1 MTAVTRRRTPGHPAD
16 PHRAHEPALAP
27 EPGAAAGPGETAG
40 PHRVGA
46 GTPDDPA
53 ASTAGLFRTAFR
65 RHPAGVAVITVPGLS
80 RPAGFTA
87 TSVASLSLDPPLV
100 SFGISGTASSWPHLR
115 DSGTAV
121 VHFLAAGQENLAR
134 RFATSGIDRFAPPT
148 RFTTLPGGEPVLDGV
163 ATWLLADIDSLV
175 PAGDHHI
182 VICRVTHVQAG
193 APHRPLLYHDGDYH
207 TL

>member
-1 MTAVTRRRTPGHPAD
+1 MP
-16 PHRAHEPALAP
+16 
-27 EPGAAAGPGETAG
+27 
-40 PHRVGA
+40 
-46 GTPDDPA
+46 
-53 ASTAGLFRTAFR
+53 GLFRTAFR
-65 RHPAGVAVITVPGLS
+65 RHPAGVAVITVPGAS

-115 DSGTAV
+115 DSATAV
-121 VHFLAAGQENLAR
+121 VHFLGAGQEDIAR

-148 RFTTLPGGEPVLDGV
+148 RFATLPGGEPVLDGV
-163 ATWLLADIDSLV
+163 ATWLLVAIESLV

-182 VICRVTHVQAG
+182 AVCRVTHVHAG
-193 APHRPLLYHDGDYH
+193 APQSPLLYHDGIYH